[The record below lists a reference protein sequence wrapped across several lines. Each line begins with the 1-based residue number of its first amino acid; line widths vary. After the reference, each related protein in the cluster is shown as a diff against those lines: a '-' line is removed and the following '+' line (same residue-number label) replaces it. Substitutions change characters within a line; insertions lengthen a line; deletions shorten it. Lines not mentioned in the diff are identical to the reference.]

1 MPKTRKMRKKPLQMR
16 SQATVDVIVE
26 AAARVFESSGFAGAS
41 TNKIADIAGVSV
53 GSLYQYFPDKLALLE
68 AVNERYLVGL
78 WGVVCIACQEALL
91 LPWPEALRHI
101 VAAKVNFHVKGGRL
115 FGVLQTELPAS
126 ISAGIQLEIATKNF
140 EVHMRD
146 LLIANKS
153 MIAVDVNRA
162 IHMIPIIGKGVL
174 NASFISRPE
183 DLRNGR
189 IIDEVANVLVNY
201 LSKPD
206 FSEVPAGTV
215 SDFRA

>member
-189 IIDEVANVLVNY
+189 IIDEVTNVLVNY